1 MVRAQ
6 IILEPTQKQ
15 ALDRLAKETHTSLSA
30 VIREM
35 IDHQLHLKEED
46 QIRKAAL
53 RLRKHY
59 LTDKELTS
67 FSSIEVEDIHEEG

>member
-15 ALDRLAKETHTSLSA
+15 ALDKLAKETHTSLSA

-35 IDHQLHLKEED
+35 IDHQLRIREED
-46 QIRKAAL
+46 QLRKAAL
-53 RLRKHY
+53 LLRQHY
-59 LTDKELTS
+59 LKDNELTS
-67 FSSIEVEDIHEEG
+67 FSSIEVEDLHEEG